1 MLTYI
6 WAIMILVSYIFAFL
20 SDNAEAVTNAAL
32 NGAAESVNMTIS
44 LLGTM
49 CFWSGLMEIAKKSG
63 LTEKIAKFLSP
74 VIHLIFPELSPKSSA
89 FSAIVMNMIAN
100 LLGLS
105 NAATPLGLRAMEE
118 LKKES
123 LDKERASN
131 SMCMFVVIN
140 TASITLIP
148 STVIALRIAAGST
161 APFEIIIPAWIS
173 SFLALVVGIIFAKIF
188 SKKSERKT

>member
-6 WAIMILVSYIFAFL
+6 WALMIIISYFFSIL
-20 SDNAEAVTNAAL
+20 TDSAEAVTNAAL
-32 NGAAESVNMTIS
+32 SGAAESVNMTIS

-74 VIHLIFPELSPKSSA
+74 VIHLIFPDLSPKGAA

-118 LKKES
+118 LKKEAGDS
-123 LDKERASN
+123 FYASD

-148 STVIALRIAAGST
+148 STILALRIAAGST
-161 APFEIIIPAWIS
+161 APFEIIIPAWLS
-173 SFLALVVGIIFAKIF
+173 SFFALTVGIIFAKIF
-188 SKKSERKT
+188 SKKSERKM